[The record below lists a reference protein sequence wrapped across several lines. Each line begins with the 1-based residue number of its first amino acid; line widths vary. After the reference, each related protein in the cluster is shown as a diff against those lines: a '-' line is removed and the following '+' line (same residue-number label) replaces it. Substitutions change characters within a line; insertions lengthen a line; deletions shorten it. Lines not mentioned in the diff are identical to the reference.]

1 MNKIEKLYMLGWPK
15 KISEKVLNGEL
26 IDKDIALNLLNYD
39 TEDLC
44 EEANKIRKHFCGNEF
59 YLCTII
65 NGKSFRCSED
75 CKFWAQSSHY
85 KSDIRNYELLDT
97 NFIKKEA
104 IYNDE
109 KM

>member
-1 MNKIEKLYMLGWPK
+1 MLK

-44 EEANKIRKHFCGNEF
+44 EEANKIRKYFCGNEF
-59 YLCTII
+59 DLCTII
-65 NGKSFRCSED
+65 NGKSGRCSED
-75 CKFWAQSSHY
+75 CKFCAQSSHY
-85 KSDIRNYELLDT
+85 KSDIENYELLDT
-97 NFIKKEA
+97 NVIKKQF
-104 IYNDE
+104 IMMK

>member
-1 MNKIEKLYMLGWPK
+1 MLK

-85 KSDIRNYELLDT
+85 KSDIENYELLDT
-97 NFIKKEA
+97 NVIKKQF
-104 IYNDE
+104 IMMK